1 MFIDRNNTVYVA
13 DLKHR
18 GVYKWFD
25 FNFNSTNVIF
35 HQFDDDDSVDTL
47 FVSTTGDIYVT
58 TGLLREHVQK
68 WTAKTNTIN
77 ISMHICGGCSSIFID
92 ANDVFYCSIPMNHQ
106 IVTTSINNNST
117 ILTVVAGTGFIGSES
132 NMLHMPGGIFVDINF
147 DLYVADSGNNRIQLF
162 HPGDLNG
169 KTIAGTSD
177 SIILHEPTHLLL
189 DEDGIIYI
197 LHSIDPCIVRSG
209 PKGYEPLVMCQ
220 KSSYST
226 DYAMAFDIDGNI
238 YTAGND
244 PRTSIIKH
252 LLIKNTCGK

>member
-13 DLKHR
+13 DSGHR

-25 FNFNSTNVIF
+25 SNFNSTNVIF
-35 HQFDDDDSVDTL
+35 HQFNGSTNTL

-77 ISMHICGGCSSIFID
+77 ISMHICGQCSSIFID
-92 ANDVFYCSIPMNHQ
+92 VNDIFYCSMRLNHQ
-106 IVTTSINNNST
+106 IFSTSINNNST
-117 ILTVVAGTGFIGSES
+117 ILTVVAGTGFLGSES
-132 NMLHMPGGIFVDINF
+132 NMLHMPEGIFVDTNF

-177 SIILHEPTHLLL
+177 SIILHQPTHVLL

-197 LHSIDPCIVRSG
+197 HHLTDPCIVRSG
-209 PKGYEPLVMCQ
+209 PKGYEPLLMCQ
-220 KSSYST
+220 KSFHLT
-226 DYAMAFDIDGNI
+226 NYAMAFDIDGNI
-238 YTAGND
+238 YTAGNG
-244 PRTSIIKH
+244 PRTSILKY

>member
-1 MFIDRNNTVYVA
+1 MFIDRNNTLYVA
-13 DLKHR
+13 DSIHR

-25 FNFNSTNVIF
+25 SNFNSTNVIF
-35 HQFDDDDSVDTL
+35 HQFNGSTNTL

-77 ISMHICGGCSSIFID
+77 ISMHICGECSSIFID
-92 ANDVFYCSIPMNHQ
+92 VNDIFYCSMRLNHQ
-106 IVTTSINNNST
+106 IFSTSINNNST
-117 ILTVVAGTGFIGSES
+117 ILTVVAGTGFLGFES
-132 NMLHMPGGIFVDINF
+132 NMLYMPGGIFVDINF

-177 SIILHEPTHLLL
+177 SIILHQPTHVLL

-197 LHSIDPCIVRSG
+197 HHLTDPCIVRSG
-209 PKGYEPLVMCQ
+209 PKGYEPLLMCQ
-220 KSSYST
+220 KSFHLT
-226 DYAMAFDIDGNI
+226 NYAMAFDIDGNI
-238 YTAGND
+238 YTAGNG
-244 PRTSIIKH
+244 PRTSILKY